1 MSNINYTKADVAD
14 PAIITLAKE
23 MNVAPKEV
31 VAIVNQQRY
40 RAAYNR
46 QQAQR
51 MKVVR
56 RLVKEHPEL
65 MKEVDGAKA

>member
-1 MSNINYTKADVAD
+1 MSNINYTKALESD

-23 MNVAPKEV
+23 MNVTPKEV

-46 QQAQR
+46 VQQQR

-65 MKEVDGAKA
+65 MKEVG